1 MAFPSFNDVVLR
13 YQQVALRQRLGAAV
27 AILGSFLALD
37 YMWVYQ
43 DQQSGLDA
51 AISALQ
57 ATEAQRAEKTAYAA
71 SSGLYEARLNELTTR
86 LADARAMLPDH
97 SEVPQFLS
105 QTGAIAKEVGLLI
118 ERFEP
123 QPEIPNDFYAESRF
137 ALQVRGTFH
146 EIGLFLDR
154 VGRMDRIVNISDLIM
169 EAPKVHNGR
178 VLVTGTFLLRAFRS
192 MSAAEVEALKAQAHK
207 EGAQ

>member
-1 MAFPSFNDVVLR
+1 MAIPSFNDVVLR
-13 YQQVALRQRLGAAV
+13 YQQVALRQRVGAAA
-27 AILGSFLALD
+27 AIFCSLLVLD

-43 DQQSGLDA
+43 DQQSALDA
-51 AISALQ
+51 AIEALQ

-97 SEVPQFLS
+97 SDVPQFLS

-123 QPEIPNDFYAESRF
+123 RPEIPFDFYAESRF
-137 ALQVRGTFH
+137 ALQVRGTYH

-169 EAPKVHNGR
+169 ENPKVQNGR

-192 MSAAEVEALKAQAHK
+192 LAAHELEALKAQATK
-207 EGAQ
+207 AGAQ